1 MQIRFYE
8 NVYRKSTI
16 NFVVTSIFCSVMG
29 KIVVTRFFFDYPIV
43 ILMIQTAST
52 LMLIEMLRV
61 IGILKIAPY
70 AFEKGRQV
78 FLPSVLLSIAN
89 WLTVSSFEGVGMPA
103 FDAVKRFTP
112 IAILLVVGI
121 YKKRSDGSQP
131 IISDTQRQYNEVSFM
146 TAIFVSITAYF
157 AVNFDMSIDRFSVFY
172 GLIAC
177 ACQGIAYG
185 LFEQHS
191 KTYKPSELLYM
202 HSFNALIVYLTADI
216 VQDEIRDAFMYML
229 TTAHPLFVFV
239 FIVLVIASILFQ
251 YFAFHCI
258 ATNGALH
265 TQIVSNIR
273 ASIQIR
279 VVFTRNPPDTF
290 DNCPIFPTLSPI
302 NQCSF
307 PGWTTEVV
315 KMLADALHWDIE
327 AVISP
332 NVVGSLDWGTFQE
345 NGTWSGVLGYLEN
358 GTADTACLMYQM
370 TGSLILNIIVMLL
383 ITKAEHSMGK
393 RKHFDA
399 YETAWSVIQLQ
410 LDERNE
416 DANYYTL
423 AGNITL
429 FLFALLQAGLM
440 IYLYEGLL
448 LTSLLKQGE
457 ANPFQAFLFKLKKIS
472 SNLGRRRYF
481 DSLRNS
487 NESHFVK
494 LREATRNNPVVEVGS
509 VDEALDYVES
519 GPYIYPI
526 QEDSLAMQISKQRC
540 NLVYVSQ
547 AWNEMIVLQQTF
559 IQRTFTKYFL
569 SGYKLEEL
577 PKCDTS
583 DYDVDV
589 ISKPLDINKT
599 VGIFTLGALGI
610 AISLIAFVAE
620 IYYYWHKRIVSRRLK
635 TKKALDVMAIMD
647 IARIHFTTHESYDK
661 LDILKLIDA
670 MEKRRSLPHINEITK
685 ESQTITNETDKDK
698 KHLLKKKLS
707 SIKEMIKIG
716 HIGAVGAMKNSEKIL
731 ELSRNQ
737 LIHDGVL
744 DTDLEFDIVTQMGCG
759 ESFEGVA
766 VGADMY
772 HVQKVRAFIGP
783 YCNSELDAVAK
794 MAAYWNV
801 PIIGYMASSNIFA
814 DKAIYKTL
822 ARVSLRTT
830 NSLAEAVAALI
841 KHYGWNK
848 VGIATNTGSLAFE
861 RTTAFEEVF
870 HARGIQIMKKVM
882 FDEYADTK
890 GIVNSGLLSE
900 LANSCRIILCAFSA
914 TRDMSK
920 EFMQAVWMSNMN
932 TNEFVYLLP
941 WLQTET
947 KDLAPWI
954 DDEGRTQQNIK
965 QHFSNAFIIDDVN
978 GFDDTLV
985 TPFRERIEAN
995 GMTVDD
1001 LEMKNLYGYTHLYDA
1016 LRLYAL
1022 AVRRSMNETDNPD
1035 IYLDGKFIWNQMRRM
1050 TFPGL
1055 VSAAGVSSGT
1065 VMMDDVA
1072 ERAPVYAAFYIQA
1085 NSDSVKKVNEIE
1097 PHLIEN
1103 CDGLK
1108 TKTGC
1113 YDLTI
1118 TDLTTGYWPSLD
1130 GSLPKDEP
1138 ACGFR
1143 NENENRALAKT
1154 LWRIYRDDFRIISED
1169 EVKSMLSIGSTRT
1182 KLSNMSSFVKHHA
1195 VLGTNTHCS
1204 FHSYP
1209 QRRPIVFNRI
1219 DIKLLT
1225 QMKQAVHD
1233 NLNPFLG
1240 MSFNEKEEMD
1250 IIYND
1255 DVVLDQKF
1263 HAAFIRDITLGLEYL
1278 HSSIIGYHG
1287 SLTPWAC
1294 LIDRNWMVK
1303 LTDYG
1308 IANPLERWEKLG
1320 LIQTETLKD
1329 GNDKSGSYQRTSII
1343 YQPPEILKNREA
1355 NRIRRVDQTWIKQ
1368 SMLRRT
1374 MGDIYSFGMVMYEII
1389 FRSLPFPNG
1398 TNVNGKSTREEKED
1412 TIEEILEYIQ
1422 DGTKTFKP
1430 TIQDKS
1436 QMHPDLCAL
1445 LLDCWNENP
1454 EVRPSIRRVRLNTES
1469 YLKVKG
1475 SLVDQMM
1482 RMMENYAN
1490 NLEKLVQ
1497 ERTGMLEEA
1506 NVRADKLLSQ
1516 LLPKYVANE
1525 LKMGRSVSPK
1535 TFTSATVMFSDIVG
1549 FTSICSSSTPLEV
1562 VTMLNSIYSQFDDV
1576 INKHE
1581 AYKVETIGD
1590 AYMIVSG
1597 IPEENGN
1604 KHIMKICSTGLDIMK
1619 LLETYEIP
1627 HRRGTKLKIRLGI
1640 HSGPVATG
1648 VVGLTAPRYCLFG
1661 DTVNVASRMESTGE
1675 PEKIQISEQSKDLVE
1690 RYFPYFII
1698 KKRGSVEVK
1707 GKGSCTTYWL
1717 EGRIPKND
1725 LTNQPST
1732 SQTSASA
1739 SATPVP
1745 SYLLGV

>member
-1 MQIRFYE
+1 
-8 NVYRKSTI
+8 
-16 NFVVTSIFCSVMG
+16 
-29 KIVVTRFFFDYPIV
+29 
-43 ILMIQTAST
+43 
-52 LMLIEMLRV
+52 
-61 IGILKIAPY
+61 
-70 AFEKGRQV
+70 
-78 FLPSVLLSIAN
+78 
-89 WLTVSSFEGVGMPA
+89 MPA

-265 TQIVSNIR
+265 TQIVSNIK
-273 ASIQIR
+273 ASIQ
-279 VVFTRNPPDTF
+279 VVR
-290 DNCPIFPTLSPI
+290 
-302 NQCSF
+302 
-307 PGWTTEVV
+307 
-315 KMLADALHWDIE
+315 MLADALHWDIE
-327 AVISP
+327 EVISP

-393 RKHFDA
+393 RKNFDA

-440 IYLYEGLL
+440 IYLYEGR
-448 LTSLLKQGE
+448 Q
-457 ANPFQAFLFKLKKIS
+457 
-472 SNLGRRRYF
+472 RYF

-494 LREATRNNPVVEVGS
+494 LREATRNNPVVEVDS

-547 AWNEMIVLQQTF
+547 AWNEMIILQETF

-589 ISKPLDINKT
+589 ISKPLD
-599 VGIFTLGALGI
+599 
-610 AISLIAFVAE
+610 
-620 IYYYWHKRIVSRRLK
+620 
-635 TKKALDVMAIMD
+635 VMAIMD
-647 IARIHFTTHESYDK
+647 IARIHFTTHENYDK
-661 LDILKLIDA
+661 LDILKLMDA

-685 ESQTITNETDKDK
+685 ESQTITNGTDKDK

-737 LIHDGVL
+737 LIRDGVL
-744 DTDLEFDIVTQMGCG
+744 DADLEFDIVTQMGCG

-801 PIIGYMASSNIFA
+801 PIVGYMASSNIFA
-814 DKAIYKTL
+814 DKTIYKTL

-900 LANSCRIILCAFSA
+900 LSNSCRIILCAFSA

-954 DDEGRTQQNIK
+954 DDEGRVQQNIK

-1055 VSAAGVSSGT
+1055 VSAAGTSSGT
-1065 VMMDDVA
+1065 VMMDDIA
-1072 ERAPVYAAFYIQA
+1072 ERAPVYAAFYIQP

-1143 NENENRALAKT
+1143 NEKCDYTMLIFGGSLLILLLISIIAGLILSRFCENRALAKT

-1169 EVKSMLSIGSTRT
+1169 EVKSM
-1182 KLSNMSSFVKHHA
+1182 
-1195 VLGTNTHCS
+1195 
-1204 FHSYP
+1204 
-1209 QRRPIVFNRI
+1209 
-1219 DIKLLT
+1219 
-1225 QMKQAVHD
+1225 MKQAVHD

-1240 MSFNEKEEMD
+1240 MSFNEKEEMVVLWKFCSRGTLQD

-1278 HSSIIGYHG
+1278 HSSVIGYHG

-1368 SMLRRT
+1368 SMIRRT

-1398 TNVNGKSTREEKED
+1398 TNMNGKSTKED
-1412 TIEEILEYIQ
+1412 TIEEVLEYIQ

-1454 EVRPSIRRVRLNTES
+1454 EVRPSVRRVRLNTES

-1516 LLPKYVANE
+1516 LLPKYFQ
-1525 LKMGRSVSPK
+1525 KSP
-1535 TFTSATVMFSDIVG
+1535 I
-1549 FTSICSSSTPLEV
+1549 
-1562 VTMLNSIYSQFDDV
+1562 
-1576 INKHE
+1576 
-1581 AYKVETIGD
+1581 
-1590 AYMIVSG
+1590 
-1597 IPEENGN
+1597 
-1604 KHIMKICSTGLDIMK
+1604 
-1619 LLETYEIP
+1619 
-1627 HRRGTKLKIRLGI
+1627 
-1640 HSGPVATG
+1640 
-1648 VVGLTAPRYCLFG
+1648 
-1661 DTVNVASRMESTGE
+1661 
-1675 PEKIQISEQSKDLVE
+1675 
-1690 RYFPYFII
+1690 
-1698 KKRGSVEVK
+1698 
-1707 GKGSCTTYWL
+1707 
-1717 EGRIPKND
+1717 
-1725 LTNQPST
+1725 
-1732 SQTSASA
+1732 
-1739 SATPVP
+1739 
-1745 SYLLGV
+1745 